1 MLRKKKEKPFAEAL
15 DESRRKSKDEEEWLQ
30 IVWFMRQ
37 EAEIQK
43 NKLLLRRHPG
53 FADWWKTYKK
63 RSWTR

>member
-1 MLRKKKEKPFAEAL
+1 MTMIRKKKEKPFAEAL

-37 EAEIQK
+37 EAEIEK
-43 NKLLLRRHPG
+43 NKLR